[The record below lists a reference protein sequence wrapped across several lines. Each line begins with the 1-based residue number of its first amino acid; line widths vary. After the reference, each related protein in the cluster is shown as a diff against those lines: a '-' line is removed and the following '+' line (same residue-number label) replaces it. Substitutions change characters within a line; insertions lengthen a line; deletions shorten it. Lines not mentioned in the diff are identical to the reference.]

1 MEKAPDKRQA
11 SNTESDGDGVT
22 ARGGGWFNKRL
33 IAFVDVPFAHT
44 LSALPDGWRL
54 EATAA
59 GKLTVQLADGKL
71 QKLDMV
77 AGDQLSAT
85 GDEMYLYLAA
95 KQT

>member
-1 MEKAPDKRQA
+1 VEQVPQNQEPSVA
-11 SNTESDGDGVT
+11 ESDGDGVT

-33 IAFVDVPFAHT
+33 IAFVDIPFAHT
-44 LSALPDGWRL
+44 LNALPDGWRL

-59 GKLTVQLADGKL
+59 GKLTVQLADGKQ

-85 GDEMYLYLAA
+85 GDEMYLYL
-95 KQT
+95 KKT